1 MATYLQA
8 PGYGEL
14 LVDIN
19 EWDPAVLERFRSQ
32 PVVSGM
38 LGGIDS
44 VATLDQLREIR
55 ELIPE
60 AWLPAAAGD
69 AQQCARRFVDQF
81 EAGADG
87 VILHASKPDEAA
99 PVLAAYAEL
108 RPAERF
114 ADRTGCPG

>member
-1 MATYLQA
+1 MGTYLQA

-19 EWDPAVLERFRSQ
+19 EWDPAVLAHFRSQ

-69 AQQCARRFVDQF
+69 AETCAQRFADQF

-87 VILHASKPDEAA
+87 VIIHASKPEEVA
-99 PVLAAYAEL
+99 PVLEVYERI
-108 RPAERF
+108 RPTSVRG
-114 ADRTGCPG
+114 DGGRT

>member
-1 MATYLQA
+1 
-8 PGYGEL
+8 
-14 LVDIN
+14 
-19 EWDPAVLERFRSQ
+19 
-32 PVVSGM
+32 M

-60 AWLPAAAGD
+60 EWLPAAAGD
-69 AQQCARRFVDQF
+69 AEQCARRFADQF

-87 VILHASKPDEAA
+87 VIIHASKPEEVA
-99 PVLAAYAEL
+99 PVLAAYEDL

-114 ADRTGCPG
+114 AGRTGDPS